1 MSAQVEVRLPELADA
16 MASATLAAWLKKPGD
31 TVTAGEPIAE
41 VETHKTTVELEA
53 PADGVL
59 DIRVAAGTRDVKIGA
74 LLAVVREEARAGA
87 TEPPA
92 DPEPPFVEVTLPEL
106 AEAMTSATLT
116 AWLKKPGDTVTAGE
130 PIAEVE
136 TDKTTVELE
145 APTDGVLADIRVAA
159 GAEAVAVGT
168 VLALVRSAM
177 PSEAPPQGAPA
188 ASPALP
194 MAETSV
200 PAATSPI
207 DTDETA
213 PGQAPAAGTAEIA
226 TAPSFGATALA
237 AVDLPA
243 TPLARRMAELAGLDL
258 RRLTGSGDGG
268 RVMKVD
274 VERLLRSA
282 RGGAAA
288 PVVADA
294 PASAP
299 AASAAPAVTPV
310 SDLPHSDRPLTAMRR
325 VTAQRMAESKRSAPH
340 FYLEVECAVDALLAL
355 RDAAT
360 PVHGPGAPTVNDM
373 VVRAAALALREV
385 PLANSAWIGDAVRVY
400 ERVDLAVAVTTPGG
414 LVTPVVRAADTKPL
428 AEIAAELRRLATD
441 ARAGRLQPADY
452 QGGTCTISNL
462 GMYGVSS
469 LYAILN
475 PPQSCILGVGAV
487 TERPVVRDGAVVVG
501 SMMTV
506 TLSADHR
513 AIDGA
518 TGAELLRALKALLE
532 DPQRVYG

>member
-1 MSAQVEVRLPELADA
+1 MSAQVEVRLPELAAA
-16 MASATLAAWLKKPGD
+16 MASATLA
-31 TVTAGEPIAE
+31 
-41 VETHKTTVELEA
+41 
-53 PADGVL
+53 
-59 DIRVAAGTRDVKIGA
+59 
-74 LLAVVREEARAGA
+74 
-87 TEPPA
+87 
-92 DPEPPFVEVTLPEL
+92 
-106 AEAMTSATLT
+106 

-145 APTDGVLADIRVAA
+145 APADGVLDIRLAAGTRDVKIGALLAVVREGARAGETEPPAEPEPPLVEVTLPELAEAMTSATLTAWLKKPGDRMTAGEPIAEVETDKTTVELEATTDGVLADIRVAA

-168 VLALVRSAM
+168 VLALVRSAI
-177 PSEAPPQGAPA
+177 PSEAPPQRAPA

-194 MAETSV
+194 LSETSD
-200 PAATSPI
+200 PAARSPV

-213 PGQAPAAGTAEIA
+213 SGQAPADGTAEIA
-226 TAPSFGATALA
+226 TASSVGATTPA
-237 AVDLPA
+237 AVDRPA

-258 RRLTGSGDGG
+258 GSVTGSGDGG

-274 VERLLRSA
+274 VERLLRST
-282 RGGAAA
+282 RERTTA
-288 PVVADA
+288 PV
-294 PASAP
+294 P
-299 AASAAPAVTPV
+299 
-310 SDLPHSDRPLTAMRR
+310 DLPHSDRPLTAMRR
-325 VTAQRMAESKRSAPH
+325 VTAQRMTEAKQSAPH
-340 FYLEVECAVDALLAL
+340 FYLEIECAVDALLAL
-355 RDAAT
+355 RDAANPT
-360 PVHGPGAPTVNDM
+360 DGPGPPTLNDV

-414 LVTPVVRAADTKPL
+414 LVTPVVRAADAKPL

-532 DPQRVYG
+532 DPQRVHG